1 MAGENSIQQ
10 HNPYPELDDVWE
22 RYNNASTEW
31 VRWKLGKGF
40 PLPPL
45 ATQKRMEMLKTIM
58 TLRTI
63 GVLKEPT

>member
-1 MAGENSIQQ
+1 MAGANSIQQ
-10 HNPYPELDDVWE
+10 HNPHPELDDVWE

-31 VRWKLGKGF
+31 VSWKLYKGF

-45 ATQKRMEMLKTIM
+45 ATQKRMEMLKTIL

-63 GVLKEPT
+63 GVLQEPT